1 MSDNENSKSQKV
13 IIGIVAL
20 IVGLMIGAAV
30 FFFTDILWL
39 RLLVSVCIII
49 LSIVII
55 IRNIVKKKS
64 N

>member
-55 IRNIVKKKS
+55 VRNILK
-64 N
+64 

>member
-13 IIGIVAL
+13 IIVIVAL

-39 RLLVSVCIII
+39 RLLVSVCIIV

-55 IRNIVKKKS
+55 VRNIVKKS

>member
-13 IIGIVAL
+13 IIVIVAL

-55 IRNIVKKKS
+55 VRNILK
-64 N
+64 